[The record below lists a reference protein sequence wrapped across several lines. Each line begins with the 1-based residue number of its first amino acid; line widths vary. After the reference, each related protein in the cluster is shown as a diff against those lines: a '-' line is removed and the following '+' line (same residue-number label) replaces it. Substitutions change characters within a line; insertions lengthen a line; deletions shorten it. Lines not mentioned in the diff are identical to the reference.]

1 VSVSV
6 KSFLSDLGIFSQCLI
21 GVTLSSV
28 ARPRS
33 RRVTMHSYY
42 AWITDYVLT
51 RSILADMPELEKMY
65 DKVSTFKQ
73 ADDR

>member
-1 VSVSV
+1 
-6 KSFLSDLGIFSQCLI
+6 
-21 GVTLSSV
+21 LSSV

>member
-1 VSVSV
+1 
-6 KSFLSDLGIFSQCLI
+6 
-21 GVTLSSV
+21 
-28 ARPRS
+28 
-33 RRVTMHSYY
+33 MHSYY

-73 ADDR
+73 ADDRWVYACMHARYKAIVYWSDVANELNDLMI